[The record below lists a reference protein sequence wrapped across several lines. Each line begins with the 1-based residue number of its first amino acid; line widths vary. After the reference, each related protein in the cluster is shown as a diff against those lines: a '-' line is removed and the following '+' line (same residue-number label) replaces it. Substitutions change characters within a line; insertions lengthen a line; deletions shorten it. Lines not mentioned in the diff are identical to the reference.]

1 MLQLILHITIISVQC
16 MLWGLPTLLFL
27 KKSNPENDSSF
38 WIRSTAGL
46 YCFLYFSGLIVLSF
60 ITSFACLFVPL
71 KFSYF
76 LILTLG
82 LLLFLIPNRKK
93 MGLVLKQYSFK
104 WKFNI
109 IEYAIIF
116 ICILM
121 FILIGSLKPVNA
133 DTNIYHVQIIKW
145 FNEYGTV
152 PGIANLFPRYGLGSN
167 WFNLISIFKIPFFTN
182 NNYTWLNAT
191 TVIWFFVWLFNN
203 WKFHQNN
210 ASLSIPSKVLSHLYL
225 LLIFFGL
232 FEWELFRDAAN
243 SANYDFIVTA
253 LTIAI
258 VLFLIEEILLPP
270 NRRKFSFIFAIV
282 CLSLIPLKLSGVF
295 AILLLL
301 YYLLSFKKAKYWIY
315 CFIAGILI
323 TIPFLIKNYIIT
335 GYPLFP
341 VSLSFSS
348 PDWQVPVA
356 MTDYLRQYIHVTNRF
371 YNIPIDYKQ
380 IPELMHKSWISLW
393 FSGILIQQ
401 KLIILGAITSLFVIV
416 FKPSFLPDIKK
427 LKILFLL
434 LFLMAVG
441 WFFSAPS
448 PRFGY
453 GVLLILSFFPACLF
467 FGRYISTRLHQPVF
481 LIAIAISCF
490 YIYKKSSPIRSKPAY
505 LVYPVALD
513 KPPGKKINLDSI
525 EFYLPEI
532 INNGWMRDCYDSE
545 VPCIY
550 QENIYLQPRGKS
562 IKDGFK
568 ITPQPDSNFVRKYIY

>member
-1 MLQLILHITIISVQC
+1 MLQLVLHIIIISSLC
-16 MLWGLPTLLFL
+16 ILWGLPILLLFQ
-27 KKSNPENDSSF
+27 KQNPESDPSF

-46 YCFLYFSGLIVLSF
+46 YCFLYFSGLITLSF
-60 ITSFACLFVPL
+60 ITSVACLFIPL

-93 MGLVLKQYSFK
+93 IGLILKQYSFK

-109 IEYAIIF
+109 IESVF
-116 ICILM
+116 VLICILM

-167 WFNLISIFKIPFFTN
+167 WFNLISIFKIPFFSN

-210 ASLSIPSKVLSHLYL
+210 ASVSIPSKVLSHLYL
-225 LLIFFGL
+225 LLIVFGL

-253 LTIAI
+253 LTIVI

-270 NRRKFSFIFAIV
+270 KSRKFSFIFVIV
-282 CLSLIPLKLSGVF
+282 CISLIPLKLSGAF

-301 YYLLSFKKAKYWIY
+301 YYLFSFKKIKYWIY
-315 CFIAGILI
+315 CFSAGLLI
-323 TIPFLIKNYIIT
+323 TIPFLIKNYIVT

-371 YNIPIDYKQ
+371 YNTQIDYTQ
-380 IPELMHKSWISLW
+380 IPELMNKSWISLW
-393 FSGILIQQ
+393 FSGILVQQ
-401 KLIILGAITSLFVIV
+401 KLIILGAVTSLSVV
-416 FKPSFLPDIKK
+416 LLKPSFLPDTKK
-427 LKILFLL
+427 LKIVFLL
-434 LFLMAVG
+434 LFFMAAG
-441 WFFSAPS
+441 WFISAPS

-453 GVLLILSFFPACLF
+453 GILLILAFFPACFF
-467 FGRYISTRLHQPVF
+467 FGRYISTKLHQYVI
-481 LIAIAISCF
+481 LISIAIACL
-490 YIYKKSSPIRSKPAY
+490 YIYKKSGPIRNNPVY

-513 KPPGKKINLDSI
+513 KPPGKKINLDGI
-525 EFYLPEI
+525 KLYLPEI
-532 INNGWMRDCYDSE
+532 INNGWMKDCYDSE

-550 QENIYLQPRGKS
+550 QENIYLQSRGKS

-568 ITPQPDSNFVRKYIY
+568 ITKQPDSIFIRKYIY

>member
-1 MLQLILHITIISVQC
+1 MLQLILHITIVSALC
-16 MLWGLPTLLFL
+16 MLWGLPTLLFF
-27 KKSNPENDSSF
+27 KKNNPENDSSF

-46 YCFLYFSGLIVLSF
+46 YCFLYFSGLITLSF
-60 ITSFACLFVPL
+60 ITSVACLFIPL

-82 LLLFLIPNRKK
+82 LLFFLISKRIKIILSLGK
-93 MGLVLKQYSFK
+93 YSIK
-104 WKFNI
+104 CKITI
-109 IEYAIIF
+109 IESLF
-116 ICILM
+116 VSICILI
-121 FILIGSLKPVNA
+121 FIIIGTLNPVNA

-145 FNEYGTV
+145 VNEYGTI

-167 WFNLISIFKIPFFTN
+167 WFNLISIFKIPFFSN
-182 NNYTWLNAT
+182 NNYTWLNTT
-191 TVIWFFVWLFNN
+191 TVIWFFVWLVNN
-203 WKFHQNN
+203 WKFHQSN
-210 ASLSIPSKVLSHLYL
+210 ATVSISSKVLSHFYL
-225 LLIFFGL
+225 LLIIFCL

-356 MTDYLRQYIHVTNRF
+356 MTDYLRQYIYVTNHF

-380 IPELMHKSWISLW
+380 IPELIHKNWIGLW

-401 KLIILGAITSLFVIV
+401 KIIVLGAFTSISVIL
-416 FKPSFLPDIKK
+416 FKPSFLSDNKK
-427 LKILFLL
+427 LRILFQILL
-434 LFLMAVG
+434 LMATG

-453 GVLLILSFFPACLF
+453 GVLLILAFFPACLF
-467 FGRYISTRLHQPVF
+467 LGRFISTKLHQYVI
-481 LIAIAISCF
+481 LISIAISCF
-490 YIYKKSSPIRSKPAY
+490 YIYKKSSPIRSNPAH
-505 LVYPVALD
+505 LVYPVPLD
-513 KPPGKKINLDSI
+513 KPPGKKINLDGI
-525 EFYLPEI
+525 KLYLPEI

-568 ITPQPDSNFVRKYIY
+568 ITQKPDSIFVRKYIY